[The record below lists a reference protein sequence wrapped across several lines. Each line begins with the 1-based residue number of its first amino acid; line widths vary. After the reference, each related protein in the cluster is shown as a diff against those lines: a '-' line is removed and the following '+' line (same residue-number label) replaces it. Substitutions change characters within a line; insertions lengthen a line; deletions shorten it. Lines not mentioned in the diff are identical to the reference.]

1 MSSEEIIDPT
11 AQNEVGMRKALF
23 HLALPFGLTILAV
36 GAIAWVGL
44 SSYRT
49 TREGVTRLT
58 QQLVEAVQSYIVQE
72 VGDYIL
78 PAAAGNQIASGMIE
92 HAPVQVQDKVFYSYA
107 GTMLRKIPQLQS
119 FYLGGE
125 DGSLRLVTRS
135 SDPDLLDHE
144 VLIVKNGHEY
154 FHHELYNL
162 KGQKVSEHDE
172 DAGTYNLHT
181 RPWFTSTKGSSE
193 IKWTQPYLFADSK
206 QFVMTSSL
214 RFKGADGNE
223 LVFATNISL
232 NELSSYL
239 DHIKIGQT
247 GSAMIVD
254 SQGRIMAGRNL
265 DQKARAA
272 HWNPDNMRIDPK
284 DEPVFA
290 LGYDHYRVQ
299 GFGVHSVA
307 WNGRRYIVMAS
318 ALPRYSQGWV
328 LLIAVPEKDMA
339 SFAQQS
345 SRQSLQ
351 FAGIIIVFSALLG
364 GLFIRQV
371 RRTDRGVRALQQQEQ
386 QVEQES
392 AAARQVA
399 VSPGLFDPTIEP
411 LVLTEQLALVTD
423 CRRASLWRFLHDGA
437 AMVCE
442 DSYDHQQDTHTGGFE
457 MGRAELNSFFSA
469 IDEGTS
475 FTVINAAA
483 DERTSRFERLV
494 MREIGTTMLAV
505 FPVHGPRGIAGMVAL
520 ENPRVLEHQQYF
532 VDIVSAVAGMR
543 FAAMGGGEKD
553 PSQHGNPLITQA
565 SRTLPP
571 LLTDNMLMHTAGM
584 GGLTGANV
592 YNAVAVLII
601 SFSDPEVEGA
611 QETEALI
618 SLIDQ
623 LATHVQSI
631 ALEQQLFAVEVA
643 GHRMICMAGCGEEED
658 PTALSRLAD
667 AALKM
672 RETFMGALA
681 AVDLEPV
688 FTMGMDYGPAFG
700 GLVGQAPQVFNLWG
714 QTVSLAE
721 LMAEGASDPGV
732 IQVTE
737 RVYATLR
744 DRYLFRSRGTF
755 FTPHLGLG
763 RAYTLAASR

>member
-11 AQNEVGMRKALF
+11 AQNQAGMRKALL

-49 TREGVTRLT
+49 TREGVARLT
-58 QQLVEAVQSYIVQE
+58 QELVEAVQSYIVQE
-72 VGDYIL
+72 VADYIM
-78 PAAAGNQIASGMIE
+78 PAAAGNLIASGMIE

-107 GTMLRKIPQLQS
+107 STMLRKIPQLQS

-125 DGSLRLVTRS
+125 DGILRLVTRS

-144 VLIVKNGHEY
+144 VLIVKNGHQY
-154 FHHELYNL
+154 FHHALYNQ
-162 KGQKVSEHDE
+162 KGQKVSEYDE
-172 DAGTYNLHT
+172 DAGAYNLRV
-181 RPWFTSTKGSSE
+181 RPWFTSTKGSSD
-193 IKWTQPYLFADSK
+193 IKWTQPYLFSDSK

-239 DHIKIGQT
+239 DRIKIGQT

-272 HWNPDNMRIDPK
+272 NWNPDNMRIDPK

-290 LGYDHYRVQ
+290 LGYDHYRVR
-299 GFGVHSVA
+299 GFGVHSVT
-307 WNGRRYIVMAS
+307 WNSRRYIVMAS

-339 SFAQQS
+339 SFAHQS

-351 FAGIIIVFSALLG
+351 FAGIIIVFSTLLG

-371 RRTDRGVRALQQQEQ
+371 RRTDRGARALSQQNQ

-411 LVLTEQLALVTD
+411 LVLTEQLAVVTD
-423 CRRASLWRFLHDGA
+423 SRRASLWRFLHDGA

-457 MGRAELNSFFSA
+457 MGRAELGSFFSA
-469 IDEGTS
+469 IDEGAC
-475 FTVINAAA
+475 FTVVNAAA
-483 DERTSRFERLV
+483 DERTGRFERLV
-494 MREIGTTMLAV
+494 MREIGTSMLAV
-505 FPVHGPRGIAGMVAL
+505 FPVHGPRGIEGMVAL
-520 ENPRVLEHQQYF
+520 ENPRLLAQQQYF
-532 VDIVSAVAGMR
+532 VDIVAAIAGMR
-543 FAAMGGGEKD
+543 FAAMRVGEKD
-553 PSQHGNPLITQA
+553 PSQQKNPLATQPHKV
-565 SRTLPP
+565 LPP
-571 LLTDNMLMHTAGM
+571 LLTDNMLMHTPGM
-584 GGLTGANV
+584 DGLSGANV

-631 ALEQQLFAVEVA
+631 ALEHQLFAVEVA
-643 GHRMICMAGCGEEED
+643 GHRMICMAGCGAEED
-658 PTALSRLAD
+658 PTALTRLAD

-688 FTMGMDYGPAFG
+688 FSMGMDYGPAFG

-721 LMAEGASDPGV
+721 LMSEGASDPGV

-737 RVYATLR
+737 RVYAALR